1 MRNDN
6 IRNDLKQS
14 LKDGMDDDDLVE
26 LVNIATGAENERRK
40 KQGQAALEV
49 NEVQAALEAGNER
62 TKKSKERDDE
72 VLKELREVK
81 AEMKEVKAEREVM
94 TKTLDDLK
102 KEMERKNYSNNNNNN
117 RRRRMGCAAC
127 IENDLR
133 CTHCWKCGNDCH
145 KKPNCPN

>member
-1 MRNDN
+1 
-6 IRNDLKQS
+6 
-14 LKDGMDDDDLVE
+14 MDDDDLVE
-26 LVNIATGAENERRK
+26 IVNIATGAENERRK

-62 TKKSKERDDE
+62 TKKTKERDDE
-72 VLKELREVK
+72 VLKELREVR

-102 KEMERKNYSNNNNNN
+102 KEMERKNNTDNNNN

-127 IENDLR
+127 IENNLR
-133 CTHCWKCGNDCH
+133 CTHCWKCGNDGH